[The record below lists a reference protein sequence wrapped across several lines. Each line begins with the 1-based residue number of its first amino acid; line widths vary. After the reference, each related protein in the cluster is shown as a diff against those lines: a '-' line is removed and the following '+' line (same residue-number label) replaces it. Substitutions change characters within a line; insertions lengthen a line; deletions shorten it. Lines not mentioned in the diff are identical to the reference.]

1 MSKRFFRKNLTKKS
15 ENKIYVERKKTTLA
29 LNESSISTISL
40 LSDFEK
46 EKILNAR
53 IEKYPTSDFI
63 TPFLTSL
70 KEYCKV
76 NSEQQILIANGIDEL
91 LYFLFIAINEKNA
104 KCIVNV
110 PTYPDYK
117 NYGESVGLS
126 FIEIPLIENF
136 DSNVEY
142 NIDIKRLVKKGKRKD
157 VKAIIF
163 TNPNNPTGTLF
174 PLADIIYVMQKL
186 KDKLIIIDEAYIEFC
201 LDKTMIPLL
210 NEFENLVI
218 LRTFSKGFLSPG
230 LRLGYLVSNEHI
242 TSQLKKVFPVF
253 PVSQI
258 SIEIGKLLLQNK
270 DEISKVRQQIIDNRQ
285 DIYEKL
291 REYREKGYISKVYK
305 SNTNFL
311 LFSFKAEERM
321 KECYDFLLKNEVSV
335 RNVSSK
341 YLKNSLRVTA
351 TNDKETA
358 IFLNTINEFFNGH
371 NNE

>member
-1 MSKRFFRKNLTKKS
+1 MIKKYFRKDLAKKS
-15 ENKIYVERKKTTLA
+15 ENKIFVERKKITLA
-29 LNESSISTISL
+29 LNESYISGISL

-53 IEKYPTSDFI
+53 IEKYPTSDFVFS
-63 TPFLTSL
+63 FLTSL
-70 KEYCKV
+70 KDYCKV

-91 LYFLFIAINEKNA
+91 LYMLFIAINEKNA
-104 KCIVNV
+104 KIVVNV

-126 FIEIPLIENF
+126 FIELPLIENVKL
-136 DSNVEY
+136 DNEY
-142 NIDIKRLVKKGKRKD
+142 SIDVKRLVKIGKRKD

-174 PLADIIYVMQKL
+174 PLSDMIYVTQKL

-201 LDKTMIPLL
+201 LEKTMIPLL
-210 NEFENLVI
+210 NEFENLIV

-230 LRLGYLVSNEHI
+230 LRLGYLVSNSYV

-253 PVSQI
+253 PVSQF
-258 SIEIGKLLLQNK
+258 SIEIGKLLLEKK
-270 DEISKVRQQIIDNRQ
+270 DEISKVREKIIENRQ
-285 DIYEKL
+285 YIYEKL
-291 REYREKGYISKVYK
+291 KEYKEKGYISKVYK

-311 LFSFKAEERM
+311 LFSFDSEERM
-321 KECYDFLLKNEVSV
+321 KNCYDFLLKNEVSI

-341 YLKNSLRVTA
+341 YLKNSLRVTT
-351 TNDKETA
+351 TNGEETGL
-358 IFLNTINEFFNGH
+358 FLSIISKFF
-371 NNE
+371 EEKK